1 MGFSSDVRCWGGC
14 VGGVLMALEVLS
26 VRSLGKQH
34 FNQGSCTSF
43 DVAEFPLVES
53 VLNPGV

>member
-14 VGGVLMALEVLS
+14 DGGVWMALEVLS
-26 VRSLGKQH
+26 VLSLGQQH
-34 FNQGSCTSF
+34 LNQGICTTF
-43 DVAEFPLVES
+43 GVAELPLVES